1 MVSEANM
8 KHSLK
13 QIFKKLEALS
23 MLYPRIRRGERER
36 GYLKFKSI
44 P

>member
-1 MVSEANM
+1 M
-8 KHSLK
+8 KHSLVSVTK
-13 QIFKKLEALS
+13 ERQIFKKLEALS
-23 MLYPRIRRGERER
+23 MLYPRIRRGERGR